1 MARER
6 RVDAMSESQQT
17 GRPRV
22 RTTAR
27 PGAPTCMQR
36 LRARW
41 RSARTLLCVG
51 LDTELE
57 RLPNSV
63 RGAQTS
69 LLLLDEERQGNQV
82 EGALLSFNQAIID
95 ATADLACAF
104 KPNAAFYEA
113 QGPAGMRALVRT
125 VAYIHARYPDV
136 PVILDAKRGDIGS
149 TSQAYARA
157 AFDVCG
163 VDAITLQPY
172 LGREALAPF
181 IERYDR
187 GAFILCRTSNPG
199 GGEFQDLPVNGTGMG
214 NEPLYLT
221 VARRVASDW
230 NQRGN
235 CGLVVGATY
244 PEELRR
250 VRGMVGDMPI
260 LVPGIGAQG
269 GDLRGTLEAGLDS
282 NGQGLIISVSRS
294 ILYASTG
301 LDFAAAAR
309 HEALRIWRAIEETRE
324 RLYPTGG

>member
-1 MARER
+1 MSER
-6 RVDAMSESQQT
+6 RETS
-17 GRPRV
+17 RPRT
-22 RTTAR
+22 RTTGR
-27 PGAPTCMQR
+27 PGAPTFMQR

-51 LDTELE
+51 LDAELE

-69 LLLLDEERQGNQV
+69 LLMLDEERQGNQI
-82 EGALLSFNQAIID
+82 EGGLVSFNQAIID

-125 VAYIHARYPDV
+125 IAYIHARYPDV

-163 VDAITLQPY
+163 ADAITLQPY

-181 IERYDR
+181 IERFDR
-187 GAFILCRTSNPG
+187 GSFILCRTSNPG
-199 GGEFQDLPVNGTGMG
+199 GGEFQDLPVGGTGMG
-214 NEPLYLT
+214 GEPLYLAL
-221 VARRVASDW
+221 ARRVAADW

-250 VRGMVGDMPI
+250 VRGAVGDMAI

-282 NGQGLIISVSRS
+282 NGQGLVISVSRS
-294 ILYASTG
+294 ILYASNG

-309 HEALRIWRAIEETRE
+309 REALQIWRAIEETRE
-324 RLYPTGG
+324 RLYPAGG

>member
-1 MARER
+1 
-6 RVDAMSESQQT
+6 VDEMSERSQT
-17 GRPRV
+17 GRPRT
-22 RTTAR
+22 RATGR
-27 PGAPTCMQR
+27 PSAPTFMQR

-57 RLPNSV
+57 RLPNGV

-69 LLLLDEERQGNQV
+69 LLMLDEERQGNQI
-82 EGALLSFNQAIID
+82 EGALVSFNQAIID

-125 VAYIHARYPDV
+125 VAYLHARYPDV

-163 VDAITLQPY
+163 ADAITLQPY

-199 GGEFQDLPVNGTGMG
+199 GGEFQDLPVSGTGMG
-214 NEPLYLT
+214 SEPLYLT

-230 NQRGN
+230 NQRDN

-244 PEELRR
+244 PDELRR
-250 VRGMVGDMPI
+250 VRGVVGDMPI

-294 ILYASTG
+294 ILYASNG

-309 HEALRIWRAIEETRE
+309 HEALRIWRAIEESRE